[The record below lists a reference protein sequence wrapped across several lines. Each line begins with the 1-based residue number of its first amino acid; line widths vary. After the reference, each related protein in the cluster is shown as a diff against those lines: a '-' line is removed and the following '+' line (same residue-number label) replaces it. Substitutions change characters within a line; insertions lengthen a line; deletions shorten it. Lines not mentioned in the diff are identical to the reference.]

1 MNSKLDTTLDIVGCT
16 TKEINSFF
24 ENWHE
29 HTELT
34 RLETIRALRV
44 SGHLSTKYKSEC
56 CEDFKCPL
64 FGFTLIKPCGLM
76 TCQYHTPVTVN
87 PVQVQLAHGCKNCL
101 INCLDISKNN
111 RMSAHEVANILGI
124 SVSEVNN
131 SNANAVSKVRR
142 QKIRENLEK
151 FQLPRFKYLTGHCVF
166 CEQYI
171 QDELEMNLW
180 PELTIQSTKYGWCS
194 FECKEKKPKWQFAIE
209 KEFGC
214 NYLDAL
220 TVGYLLYNNIESLGG
235 IFFINKEIIS
245 KLKYGIQKNFTFLKT
260 TFA

>member
-1 MNSKLDTTLDIVGCT
+1 MLLTLLDFLYDIRHTSVKHIQTKTGLKMNSKLDTTLDIVGCT

-87 PVQVQLAHGCKNCL
+87 PVQVQLAHG
-101 INCLDISKNN
+101 
-111 RMSAHEVANILGI
+111 H
-124 SVSEVNN
+124 
-131 SNANAVSKVRR
+131 AV
-142 QKIRENLEK
+142 
-151 FQLPRFKYLTGHCVF
+151 H
-166 CEQYI
+166 
-171 QDELEMNLW
+171 
-180 PELTIQSTKYGWCS
+180 
-194 FECKEKKPKWQFAIE
+194 A
-209 KEFGC
+209 
-214 NYLDAL
+214 
-220 TVGYLLYNNIESLGG
+220 
-235 IFFINKEIIS
+235 
-245 KLKYGIQKNFTFLKT
+245 
-260 TFA
+260 